1 MIDPNNHQ
9 GKFGADYIRLLASA
23 AGLAVWTPDVDL
35 DGIDLG
41 IRWVGR
47 DGQRAAPGIDV
58 QVKSWSSARKTGSD
72 WRYNRL
78 NEPQF
83 NQLAGSDYT
92 TPRYLF
98 LVVVPESRDLYT
110 EMLTD
115 GMLLRYQSY
124 YASFRDSP
132 LIECPS
138 KDRHLTVSVPI
149 GNVLTART
157 LRTLTHPTLG
167 RRGFGQ

>member
-1 MIDPNNHQ
+1 MIDTGNHQ

-47 DGQRAAPGIDV
+47 DGHRAAAGIDV
-58 QVKSWSSARKTGSD
+58 QVKSWSNPRKVGGD
-72 WRYNRL
+72 WHFNNL
-78 NEPQF
+78 NESQF
-83 NQLAGSDYT
+83 NQLAGDDHVV
-92 TPRYLF
+92 PRYLF
-98 LVVVPESRDLYT
+98 LVVVPKSQDLYA

-124 YASFRDSP
+124 YVSLRDEP
-132 LIECPS
+132 LVEHPS
-138 KDRHLTVSVPI
+138 QNRKLIVPVPI
-149 GNVLTART
+149 GNVLTTKT
-157 LRTLTHPTLG
+157 LRTLTHPNLG
-167 RRGFGQ
+167 KRGFGQ